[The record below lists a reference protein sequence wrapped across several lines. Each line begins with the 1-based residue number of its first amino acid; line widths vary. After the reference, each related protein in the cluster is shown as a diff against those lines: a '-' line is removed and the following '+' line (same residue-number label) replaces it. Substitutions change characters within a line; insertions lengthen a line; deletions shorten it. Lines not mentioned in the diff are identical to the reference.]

1 MNKISIRVLIVG
13 LLIFCFK
20 SFAQTPVEIH
30 QGGSVVSTSNPF
42 YVTFSGD
49 IEIDTTILQDI
60 LEQLE
65 KNTYTGDYL
74 NVRFNNTTIGATQS
88 GTWNI
93 GSITTLPS
101 VTIGSMPAVTA
112 SNLDIRSLTS
122 ASDSVKVEGGNTS
135 DVKVTL
141 DSESVAVTGTFWQET
156 QPVSGSVSVSNFPET
171 QPVSG
176 TVGVSGSV
184 AVTGTFYQGTQ
195 PVSIAS
201 MPTTPVTGTFFQ
213 ETQPVSIASMPSTPV
228 TGTFW
233 QETQPVSGTVT
244 ANAGTGTMAV
254 SIASMPSTPVTG
266 TFWQATQ
273 PVSGSVTVSGT
284 VGTSTTLVRKE
295 SSQDLSA
302 GALNYTTNFAAKTK
316 VLQVLFHA
324 STTISETVNI
334 SFNSTTSANYDTV
347 VKSVTLS
354 SESNVAWLPDNFVLL
369 SGDEV
374 TITCTNGGGSGT
386 VYVTVVGETL
396 N

>member
-49 IEIDTTILQDI
+49 IEIDTAILQDI

-101 VTIGSMPAVTA
+101 VTI
-112 SNLDIRSLTS
+112 
-122 ASDSVKVEGGNTS
+122 
-135 DVKVTL
+135 
-141 DSESVAVTGTFWQET
+141 
-156 QPVSGSVSVSNFPET
+156 
-171 QPVSG
+171 
-176 TVGVSGSV
+176 
-184 AVTGTFYQGTQ
+184 
-195 PVSIAS
+195 AS
-201 MPTTPVTGTFFQ
+201 MPSTPVTGTFFQ

-266 TFWQATQ
+266 TFYQETQ
-273 PVSGSVTVSGT
+273 PVSLADNVISESTIILTLTSADTEYSYTLPATATYFFARESTGAITIRYSSYSG
-284 VGTSTTLVRKE
+284 GTADGGAYQELYAKEGKE
-295 SSQDLSA
+295 SPNRTGDKL
-302 GALNYTTNFAAKTK
+302 GAKTLYFRDKSNAGTK
-316 VLQVLFHA
+316 VIIEFW
-324 STTISETVNI
+324 TR
-334 SFNSTTSANYDTV
+334 
-347 VKSVTLS
+347 
-354 SESNVAWLPDNFVLL
+354 
-369 SGDEV
+369 
-374 TITCTNGGGSGT
+374 
-386 VYVTVVGETL
+386 
-396 N
+396 